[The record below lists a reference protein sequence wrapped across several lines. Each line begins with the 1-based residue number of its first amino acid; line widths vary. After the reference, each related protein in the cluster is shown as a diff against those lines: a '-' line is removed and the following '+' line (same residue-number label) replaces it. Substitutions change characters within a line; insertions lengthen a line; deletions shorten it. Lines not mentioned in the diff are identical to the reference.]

1 VDPVRVAVGEVE
13 RRVERRRQRRVDRQ
27 QREVGEAGNVV
38 VVLVAAAGQRVAK
51 SAGKAIAV

>member
-38 VVLVAAAGQRVAK
+38 VVLEAATGQRVAQ
-51 SAGKAIAV
+51 STGKAIAV